1 MLLEGLVC
9 VFTIHVQVHVPSLL
23 ARFSHSATA
32 VSLGPGLTEVAIFGG
47 CDDEVEELANT
58 TVLRFGESMTSS
70 IFGGNGRRV
79 IEYRGEALV
88 ATICRYIST
97 LTGIR
102 AGEGGGGGGGGGRK
116 VSK

>member
-9 VFTIHVQVHVPSLL
+9 VFTIHVQVHDPSLQPR
-23 ARFSHSATA
+23 ANHSATA

-47 CDDEVEELANT
+47 LNERLYTVANT

-79 IEYRGEALV
+79 VEYRGEALM
-88 ATICRYIST
+88 ATIYPYIST
-97 LTGIR
+97 LTGHVQ
-102 AGEGGGGGGGGGRK
+102 GGGGGGGGGR
-116 VSK
+116 